1 MNTQNRLEAAS
12 VKEEKDSCS
21 LTISGQSE
29 SEGCGKIAKQLPNKK
44 TGGVGKN
51 SANYWITR
59 LIRPVNSRGEESPH
73 YSIRTLYKGRRGAFS
88 TGTGNKE
95 AAAKIAAGIYNDILA
110 IGWDATLAKHR
121 PTNEPDPDLPAP
133 IASVGGWIEA
143 ARKVSE
149 ANASTFNC
157 YSCSLRKI
165 VADILAVERTKKRFG
180 PRTGGAAGYRSMID
194 ATGLDAL
201 TPSAVQK
208 WRLEYVKRAKN
219 PAEERSRMTS
229 CNSTIR
235 QARSLFAAKIVKFL
249 PDLRLPDPMP
259 FHEVEFFPRQ
269 SAKYFS
275 RIDAKTLLQEAHG
288 ELFHSDPPAFLAML
302 LAMSAGLRKGEIDSL
317 QWHQV
322 DFTRQLIRVEST
334 EAASLKTADSRDEVA
349 VSENTMAILR
359 GFHAKKVGAF
369 VIEAE
374 AEESGTKVHRKGK
387 IKKKADLVE
396 IKPEGASS
404 GPKKWG
410 QHYRAGAVFDK
421 LNAWLR
427 KHGVTARKP
436 LHELRKELGAL
447 VTAEHGIY
455 AASRVL
461 RHSDVSTTA
470 RHYTDLKTR
479 PVIDVGG
486 WLTGAENIEQFP
498 TPQSEPGR
506 KGKAATARKGRA
518 A

>member
-1 MNTQNRLEAAS
+1 MNTKKDRKASS
-12 VKEEKDSCS
+12 VKEEKDSDI
-21 LTISGQSE
+21 LAISGQGE

-73 YSIRTLYKGRRGAFS
+73 YSFRTLFKGRRGAFS
-88 TGTGNKE
+88 TGTGNKD
-95 AAAKIAAGIYNDILA
+95 AAAKIAAGIYNDILT

-121 PTNEPDPDLPAP
+121 TTNEPDPDLPAP
-133 IASVGGWIEA
+133 VASVGEWIAA
-143 ARKVSE
+143 ARRVSE

-165 VADILAVERTKKRFG
+165 VGDILAVERTEKRFG
-180 PRTGGAAGYRSMID
+180 PHKGGAAGYRAMID
-194 ATGLDAL
+194 GAGLDVL
-201 TPSAVQK
+201 TPTAVQK
-208 WRLEYVKRAKN
+208 WRLKYVKQAKN
-219 PAEERSRMTS
+219 PAKERSSMTS

-259 FHEVEFFPRQ
+259 FHDVEFFPRQ

-288 ELFHSDPPAFLAML
+288 ELFQTEPAAFVAML
-302 LAMSAGLRKGEIDSL
+302 IALSAGLRKGEIDSL

-349 VSENTMAILR
+349 VSENTIAILR
-359 GFHAKKVGAF
+359 GFHAKRTGAF

-374 AEESGTKVHRKGK
+374 GAE
-387 IKKKADLVE
+387 
-396 IKPEGASS
+396 S

-410 QHYRAGAVFDK
+410 QNYRAGAVFDK

-486 WLTGAENIEQFP
+486 WLNDEEKIEQFP
-498 TPQSEPGR
+498 TPKTEAAPR
-506 KGKAATARKGRA
+506 KRRVAR
-518 A
+518 

>member
-1 MNTQNRLEAAS
+1 MNTGNDRKVDP
-12 VKEEKDSCS
+12 VKEDKDSGIHA
-21 LTISGQSE
+21 ISGQGE
-29 SEGCGKIAKQLPNKK
+29 SGPTKKSGKIMANLKTRGTGKTSPSFWASRIFKAKSDDGFVSPNY
-44 TGGVGKN
+44 VMR
-51 SANYWITR
+51 IQF
-59 LIRPVNSRGEESPH
+59 I
-73 YSIRTLYKGRRGAFS
+73 GRRTTLS
-88 TGTGNKE
+88 TNTPNKE
-95 AAAKIAAGIYNDILA
+95 AAAKIAAGIYGELLT

-121 PTNEPDPDLPAP
+121 PKNEPDPNLPP
-133 IASVGGWIEA
+133 PVASVGEWIAA

-165 VADILAVERTKKRFG
+165 VGDILAVERTEKRFG
-180 PRTGGAAGYRSMID
+180 PHKGGAAGYRAMID
-194 ATGLDAL
+194 GAGLDVL

-208 WRLEYVKRAKN
+208 WRLEYVKQAKN
-219 PAEERSRMTS
+219 PAKERSSMTS

-259 FHEVEFFPRQ
+259 FHAVEFFPRQ

-288 ELFHSDPPAFLAML
+288 ELFQTEPEAFLAML
-302 LAMSAGLRKGEIDSL
+302 LGMSAGLRKSEIDSL

-334 EAASLKTADSRDEVA
+334 EAASLKTADSRAEVA

-359 GFHAKKVGAF
+359 GFHAKKTGPF
-369 VIEAE
+369 VIE
-374 AEESGTKVHRKGK
+374 GRG
-387 IKKKADLVE
+387 VE
-396 IKPEGASS
+396 S

-410 QHYRAGAVFDK
+410 HQYRAKAVFGK
-421 LNAWLR
+421 LYAWLR
-427 KHGVTARKP
+427 KHGVTAGKP

-447 VTAEHGIY
+447 VTSDHGIY

-461 RHSDVSTTA
+461 RHADVSTTA
-470 RHYTDLKTR
+470 RHYSDLKTR

-486 WLTGAENIEQFP
+486 WLNDEEKIAQFP
-498 TPQSEPGR
+498 TTNPEAAPR
-506 KGKAATARKGRA
+506 KKKASR
-518 A
+518 

>member
-1 MNTQNRLEAAS
+1 MNTKKDRKATPI
-12 VKEEKDSCS
+12 KEEKGSDI
-21 LTISGQSE
+21 LAISGQGE
-29 SEGCGKIAKQLPNKK
+29 SGGCGKIAKQLPNKK

-73 YSIRTLYKGRRGAFS
+73 YSFRTLFKGRRGAFS
-88 TGTGNKE
+88 TGTGNKD
-95 AAAKIAAGIYNDILA
+95 AAAKIAAGIYNDILT

-121 PTNEPDPDLPAP
+121 TTNEPDPDLPAP
-133 IASVGGWIEA
+133 IASVGEWIAA
-143 ARKVSE
+143 ARRVSE

-165 VADILAVERTKKRFG
+165 VGDILAVERTEKRFG
-180 PRTGGAAGYRSMID
+180 PHKGGAAGYRAMID
-194 ATGLDAL
+194 GAGLDVL
-201 TPSAVQK
+201 TPTAVQK
-208 WRLEYVKRAKN
+208 WRLEYVKQAKN
-219 PAEERSRMTS
+219 PAKERSSMTS

-249 PDLRLPDPMP
+249 PDLRLPDPIP
-259 FHEVEFFPRQ
+259 FHAVEFFPRQ

-275 RIDAKTLLQEAHG
+275 RIDAKTLLQEAHR
-288 ELFHSDPPAFLAML
+288 ELAKIDPPAFLAML
-302 LAMSAGLRKGEIDSL
+302 LALSAGLRKGEIDSL

-322 DFTRQLIRVEST
+322 DFNRQLIRVEST
-334 EAASLKTADSRDEVA
+334 DSASLKTADSRDEVA
-349 VSENTMAILR
+349 IDENTIAILR
-359 GFHAKKVGAF
+359 GFHAKKEDQF
-369 VIEAE
+369 VIA
-374 AEESGTKVHRKGK
+374 GDG
-387 IKKKADLVE
+387 
-396 IKPEGASS
+396 EGS

-410 QHYRAGAVFDK
+410 QNYRAGAVFDR
-421 LNAWLR
+421 LTAWLR

-486 WLTGAENIEQFP
+486 WLTGVENIEQFP
-498 TPQSEPGR
+498 TPKTEAAPR
-506 KGKAATARKGRA
+506 KRRVAR
-518 A
+518 

>member
-1 MNTQNRLEAAS
+1 MNTQKRLKAPS
-12 VKEEKDSCS
+12 VKDEGVEIDQS
-21 LTISGQSE
+21 LSGHVE

-73 YSIRTLYKGRRGAFS
+73 YSFRTLYKGKRGAFS

-95 AAAKIAAGIYNDILA
+95 AAAKIAAGIYNDILT
-110 IGWDATLAKHR
+110 IGWEATLAKHR
-121 PTNEPDPDLPAP
+121 TNTNPDPDLPAP
-133 IASVGGWIEA
+133 VASVGDWIAA

-165 VADILAVERTKKRFG
+165 VADILAVEKSKKRFG
-180 PRTGGAAGYRSMID
+180 PKKGGAMSYRAKID
-194 ATGLDAL
+194 ATNLEIL
-201 TPSAVQK
+201 TLPAVQK
-208 WRLEYVKRAKN
+208 WRLEYVKRAKT

-235 QARSLFAAKIVKFL
+235 QARSLFAGKILKFL
-249 PDLRLPDPMP
+249 PDLRLPDPIP
-259 FHEVEFFPRQ
+259 FHAVEFFPRQ

-275 RIDAKTLLQEAHG
+275 RIDAKTLLQEAHR
-288 ELFHSDPPAFLAML
+288 ELAKNDPPAFLAML
-302 LAMSAGLRKGEIDSL
+302 LALSAGLRKGEIDSL

-322 DFTRQLIRVEST
+322 DFNRQLIRVEST
-334 EAASLKTADSRDEVA
+334 DSASLKTADSRDEVA
-349 VSENTMAILR
+349 IDENTITILR
-359 GFHAKKVGAF
+359 GFHAKKEDQF
-369 VIEAE
+369 VIA
-374 AEESGTKVHRKGK
+374 GDG
-387 IKKKADLVE
+387 
-396 IKPEGASS
+396 EGS

-410 QHYRAGAVFDK
+410 QNYRAGAVFDR
-421 LNAWLR
+421 LTAWLR

-461 RHSDVSTTA
+461 RHSNVATTA
-470 RHYTDLKTR
+470 AHYTDLKTR

-498 TPQSEPGR
+498 TPQAEPKR
-506 KGKAATARKGRA
+506 KGKVATARKGRA

>member
-1 MNTQNRLEAAS
+1 MNAKKDLKAS
-12 VKEEKDSCS
+12 PVKEEKDSYIHA
-21 LTISGQSE
+21 ISGQGE
-29 SEGCGKIAKQLPNKK
+29 SGPTKKSGKIMANLKTRGAGKTSPSFWASRIFKAKSDDGFVSPNY
-44 TGGVGKN
+44 VM
-51 SANYWITR
+51 R
-59 LIRPVNSRGEESPH
+59 VQFM
-73 YSIRTLYKGRRGAFS
+73 GRRTTLS
-88 TGTGNKE
+88 TNTPNKE
-95 AAAKIAAGIYNDILA
+95 AAAKIAAGIYVDLLT
-110 IGWDATLAKHR
+110 IGWDATLAKYR
-121 PTNEPDPDLPAP
+121 PSNEPDPNLPVP
-133 IASVGGWIEA
+133 IASVGKWIEA
-143 ARKVSE
+143 ARRVSE
-149 ANASTFNC
+149 ANASTFTS
-157 YSCSLRKI
+157 YSRALRKI

-180 PRTGGAAGYRSMID
+180 PRKGGAAGYRAMID
-194 ATGLDAL
+194 GAGLDVL

-208 WRLEYVKRAKN
+208 WRLEYVKQAKN
-219 PAEERSRMTS
+219 PAKERSSMTS

-288 ELFHSDPPAFLAML
+288 ELFQSEPAAFLAML

-349 VSENTMAILR
+349 VSENTIAILR
-359 GFHAKKVGAF
+359 GFHAKRKGAF

-374 AEESGTKVHRKGK
+374 GAE
-387 IKKKADLVE
+387 
-396 IKPEGASS
+396 S

-410 QHYRAGAVFDK
+410 QHYRAEAVFDK

-486 WLTGAENIEQFP
+486 WLNEGEKIAQFLTPEAEP
-498 TPQSEPGR
+498 KR
-506 KGKAATARKGRA
+506 KSKATTARKGRA